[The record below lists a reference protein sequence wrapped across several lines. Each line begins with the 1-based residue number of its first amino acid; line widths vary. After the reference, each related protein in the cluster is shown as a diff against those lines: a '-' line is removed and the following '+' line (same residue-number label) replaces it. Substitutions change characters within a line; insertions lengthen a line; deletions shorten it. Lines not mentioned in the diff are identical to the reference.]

1 MQKSF
6 HQEWAF
12 VQHFT
17 PDIGMDFQAV
27 EDELCYTFLPSLFQG
42 STSQIPRSAITGLPF
57 IHNGISLPNPT
68 QTVGTN
74 WTASCMITGNL
85 VAALRETA
93 KLRSGNHALLM
104 EEGR

>member
-1 MQKSF
+1 M
-6 HQEWAF
+6 W
-12 VQHFT
+12 
-17 PDIGMDFQAV
+17 
-27 EDELCYTFLPSLFQG
+27 YTFLSSLFQG
-42 STSQIPRSAITGLPF
+42 STSQIPGSAITGLPF
-57 IHNGISLPNPT
+57 KQTGISLPDPNR
-68 QTVGTN
+68 TVGAN